1 MLRLLKSARDN
12 LLLRVP
18 GRAAHRLHST
28 ITIDRAAACP
38 PQIFNATELHQI
50 VPGDVLNGRYKALRN
65 IGTGRYSTVCV
76 HDVKSLNSVDWVRAQ
91 QHVALKVLASPLTD
105 EKRGPDELGIMI
117 ILRDGTSRSPGKN
130 HIPKLLDS
138 FIHHGPNG
146 RHVCL
151 VLELLG
157 ISILDVYRSFGGS
170 LPLLLVQRA
179 AKHILRALQYIHECD
194 VIHTDIKGDNI
205 LMTGL
210 EFAEAQSSINV
221 EPEDLLRATYKL
233 TDFGSA
239 NKMSRQWAAVI
250 QPVALRSPEVLIDAP
265 WDTKTD
271 IWNFGCLMYEF
282 AREQRDRDDHTQ
294 THLAQMVG
302 LLGEFP
308 EAFIAQGK
316 KSRDY
321 FDDSGHLIRAGSYG
335 ITLMDLLSQGDHE
348 ADELPPAVDFL
359 SRALTINPYDRWSAA
374 QLLEHPWMDIVE
386 F

>member
-1 MLRLLKSARDN
+1 MIISTPYLGQLVGSA
-12 LLLRVP
+12 
-18 GRAAHRLHST
+18 
-28 ITIDRAAACP
+28 
-38 PQIFNATELHQI
+38 ATA
-50 VPGDVLNGRYKALRN
+50 RYTCY
-65 IGTGRYSTVCV
+65 IGVGRYSTVWRVC
-76 HDVKSLNSVDWVRAQ
+76 DVKTQ
-91 QHVALKVLASPLTD
+91 QEVALKVLASSLID
-105 EKRGPDELGIMI
+105 EKRGPDELGIMT
-117 ILRDGTSRSPGKN
+117 ILRDGDSRSPGKA
-130 HIPKLLDS
+130 HHTPKLLDS
-138 FIHHGPNG
+138 FIHHGPSG
-146 RHVCL
+146 QHICL

-179 AKHILRALQYIHECD
+179 AKHILFALQYIHECD

-210 EFAEAQSSINV
+210 EFAEGQSSIDI

-250 QPVALRSPEVLIDAP
+250 QPVALRSPEVLIGAP
-265 WDTKTD
+265 WDTNTD
-271 IWNFGCLMYEF
+271 IWNFGCLMFEF
-282 AREQRDRDDHTQ
+282 ARGAVLFDPSWQNEESGMDHTQ

-308 EAFIAQGK
+308 KGLIAKGQ
-316 KSRDY
+316 KSQDY
-321 FDDSGHLIRAGSYG
+321 FDDSGHLIRPGSYG
-335 ITLMDLLSQGDHE
+335 ITLTDLLSQGDHE
-348 ADELPPAVDFL
+348 VDELAPAVDFF
-359 SRALTINPYDRWSAA
+359 SRALTINPDDRWSAA